1 MRLDTPSRRLARLL
15 LPVRLVS
22 DQPRSL
28 EVLTADTT
36 GQSEN
41 EVDSTV
47 CIAIALS
54 AGIILTT
61 IHTQDFKDVVGDAAV
76 GRVTLPIAY
85 PVLSRVATAFF
96 LVAWSWGVSRTWQ
109 VDDVMAAIMGVFGM
123 AVGIRFV
130 ARTGAPADKVSFYM
144 YNASHYTP
152 SPF

>member
-1 MRLDTPSRRLARLL
+1 M
-15 LPVRLVS
+15 PVRLAS
-22 DQPRSL
+22 DQSRSL
-28 EVLTADTT
+28 EVLTAHTT
-36 GQSEN
+36 GQCEN
-41 EVDSTV
+41 DVDRTV

-96 LVAWSWGVSRTWQ
+96 LVAWSWGISRTWQ
-109 VDDVMAAIMGVFGM
+109 VDDVMAAIMGVYGM
-123 AVGIRFV
+123 AVGIRYV
-130 ARTGAPADKVSFYM
+130 TRTDAPADRVSFYM
-144 YNASHYTP
+144 YNVSHFTP